1 MVHFEFGQNRL
12 TQSHPLNAFEL
23 AQGAIKVPFERRFVT
38 QQMIELRCKRNVL
51 PKRHQL
57 HPLRFHRGA
66 GCLGSGQAAWGFRSS
81 PNVSCR
87 SFRM

>member
-1 MVHFEFGQNRL
+1 
-12 TQSHPLNAFEL
+12 
-23 AQGAIKVPFERRFVT
+23 
-38 QQMIELRCKRNVL
+38 MIELRCKRNVL
-51 PKRHQL
+51 PKRLQL